1 MHVCMREREDREER
15 RVKDERIEGGGG
27 KEYYTQ
33 SDGKNWNHDFQM
45 NSKLLLMEIACSNY
59 KS

>member
-1 MHVCMREREDREER
+1 MRERKDREER
-15 RVKDERIEGGGG
+15 RVKDERIEGGGE
-27 KEYYTQ
+27 KRILYTQ